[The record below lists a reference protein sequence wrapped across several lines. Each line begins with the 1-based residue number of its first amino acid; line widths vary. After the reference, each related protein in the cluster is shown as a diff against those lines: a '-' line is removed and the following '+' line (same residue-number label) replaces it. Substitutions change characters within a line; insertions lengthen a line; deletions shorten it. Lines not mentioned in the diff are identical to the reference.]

1 MASSVV
7 DIDRPFGSV
16 YEALDLKTQRK
27 AMRGALRRESNRLR
41 KKAVSNLQS
50 SGIGH
55 GTKHSLSKGIRAR
68 VYPEKYGAGFMVT
81 VKPHK
86 ANRKTGQGEASM
98 HRNRFY
104 DDRTGARGR
113 TLKGTKRALPIL
125 QWAEE
130 GTDLRRTKTK
140 TKIFTRKRKGHA
152 TGRMRRYGFM
162 RKTDNQ
168 AEQIVEQNLFKDF
181 QANIEKAARKQG
193 LL

>member
-1 MASSVV
+1 MATTVV
-7 DIDRPFGSV
+7 DINRPFGSV
-16 YEALDLKTQRK
+16 YQALDLKAQRK
-27 AMRGALRRESNRLR
+27 AMRSAMRRESNRLR
-41 KKAVSNLQS
+41 KAAVSNLQS

-98 HRNRFY
+98 HRNRQ
-104 DDRTGARGR
+104 G
-113 TLKGTKRALPIL
+113 LKKPIL
-125 QWAEE
+125 SWAEE

-168 AEQIVEQNLFKDF
+168 AEQIVERNLFNDF
-181 QANIEKAARKQG
+181 QENIEKAARKQG

>member
-1 MASSVV
+1 MESRNI
-7 DIDRPFGSV
+7 DIDQSFGSV
-16 YEALDLKTQRK
+16 YKALDLKAQRK
-27 AMRGALRRESNRLR
+27 AMRSAMRRESNRLR
-41 KKAVSNLQS
+41 KKAVDNLRS
-50 SGIGH
+50 SGIGP
-55 GTKHSLSKGIRAR
+55 GTEHNLSKGIRAR

-104 DDRTGARGR
+104 DDHKGARGK

-125 QWAEE
+125 AWAEE
-130 GTDLRRTKTK
+130 GTDLRKTKTK
-140 TKIFTRKRKGHA
+140 TKVFTRKRKGHV

-168 AEQIVEQNLFKDF
+168 AEQTVEQNLFRDF
-181 QANIEKAARKQG
+181 QNNIERAARKQG